1 MFYFVIFKNNLL
13 LFSELRC
20 CIYLIYYNFE
30 SVMEVI
36 IIEKEAFYKLLDEVI
51 MKVKENLKIEKE
63 WITEKELMSILNIKS
78 KSTIQKLRN
87 QGEIEYSQP
96 VRKLILYSS
105 KSVKKFIEKYKQVAF
120 DDM

>member
-1 MFYFVIFKNNLL
+1 
-13 LFSELRC
+13 
-20 CIYLIYYNFE
+20 
-30 SVMEVI
+30 MEVI

-51 MKVKENLKIEKE
+51 MKVKEDLKIEKE

-105 KSVKKFIEKYKQVAF
+105 KSVMRFIEKYKHATF